1 MCFGGIRISPGAF
14 AVRLVSLPTEQYIKC
29 ACTSDIRRR
38 RRRRSR
44 KVAVVV
50 HAPRCRRRH
59 PPRHHPRTVAAAE
72 SIRPHKRARSHRPPK
87 MASRRAHGG
96 GRGSRLN
103 YWTAAGAA
111 MNITCRRRRWPTKGF
126 FPPHRHRTAARWPR
140 INPPP
145 PWPAVCGIPCQ
156 AFSPSRARALSAT
169 QNVGTPTFY
178 TRRYLISK
186 EHAHVCIL
194 HARVAIRWKIPPTA
208 NEWCASGRLPSD
220 EMNDANDNTFLR
232 NSPAVLFR
240 SGYI

>member
-1 MCFGGIRISPGAF
+1 MYNNTPYAYCFPTRIVVAMCFGGIRISPGAF

-103 YWTAAGAA
+103 YWTAVRGGHEHHVSAA
-111 MNITCRRRRWPTKGF
+111 TVADKRFLPPTP
-126 FPPHRHRTAARWPR
+126 PPHCRPLAEDQPAA
-140 INPPP
+140 
-145 PWPAVCGIPCQ
+145 AV
-156 AFSPSRARALSAT
+156 T
-169 QNVGTPTFY
+169 
-178 TRRYLISK
+178 
-186 EHAHVCIL
+186 
-194 HARVAIRWKIPPTA
+194 
-208 NEWCASGRLPSD
+208 GRLW
-220 EMNDANDNTFLR
+220 
-232 NSPAVLFR
+232 NSVPGLLPIEGTRFVRYSKRRHTNVLYSTVFNK
-240 SGYI
+240 